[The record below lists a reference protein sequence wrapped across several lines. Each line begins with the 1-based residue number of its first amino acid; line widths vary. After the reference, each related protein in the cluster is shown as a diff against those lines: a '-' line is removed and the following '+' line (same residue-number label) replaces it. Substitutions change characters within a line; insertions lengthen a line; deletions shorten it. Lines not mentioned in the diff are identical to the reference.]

1 MSMDFDRELEKLAGE
16 ILVAYNHAARL
27 RQKDTAELLL
37 EALEELAGEASCCED
52 TLLDAYARALPRMK
66 TANGQ

>member
-37 EALEELAGEASCCED
+37 QALEELASGAFCCED
-52 TLLDAYARALPRMK
+52 KLLDAYARALPRTK
-66 TANGQ
+66 TATRQ